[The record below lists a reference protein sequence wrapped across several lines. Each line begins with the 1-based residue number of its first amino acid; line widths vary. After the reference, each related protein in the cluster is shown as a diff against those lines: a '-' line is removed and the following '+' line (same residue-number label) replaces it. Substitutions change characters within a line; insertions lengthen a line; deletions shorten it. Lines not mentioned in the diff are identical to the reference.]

1 MVQSP
6 LCNVRHRFGAIKL
19 RKETAAL
26 TVCTIVISI
35 VVVAWYLHGQS
46 SKAGINYKTSTGR
59 FSQVPTP
66 VRLKMDLVIVPHFVY
81 NSASDSTVLQR
92 EKEYMT
98 ALQRNLNHEFVR
110 KIHILTTDASELT
123 QRLNR
128 FELSNRSKLLTFE
141 LRCIRTMRDVFE
153 YISQNLVGLDVMF
166 LNADIY
172 LGSGF
177 DRVDPVVMRE
187 NKIVYSLTTQ
197 SKKEESCGEIDRCLG
212 MWFYHGSHDAFLFH
226 LYEPFPVSFLEH
238 LDYLLPSSGME
249 NVLIWLFKTKLKH
262 CVLNP
267 CSILEIF
274 HLHCS
279 NLRNHIK
286 RVRVAT
292 SVNNGL
298 SPFTKELVC
307 TYSQQVQQESLL
319 KVKQWTMCI
328 LLSTIV
334 FVLILTILFKAR
346 YSTLLCFNTNQHTH
360 AHTCI
365 HAHTP
370 NLDP

>member
-110 KIHILTTDASELT
+110 RIHILTTDASELT

-172 LGSGF
+172 LGNGF

-197 SKKEESCGEIDRCLG
+197 SKKEESCGEVDRCLG

-226 LYEPFPVSFLEH
+226 LSEPFSVSFLEH

-279 NLRNHIK
+279 NLRNYIK

-292 SVNNGL
+292 SVTDGL

-307 TYSQQVQQESLL
+307 TYSQQVQQESFM
-319 KVKQWTMCI
+319 KVKRWTTII

-334 FVLILTILFKAR
+334 LVLILTILFKAIKVATQ
-346 YSTLLCFNTNQHTH
+346 YFS
-360 AHTCI
+360 A
-365 HAHTP
+365 
-370 NLDP
+370 

>member
-1 MVQSP
+1 M
-6 LCNVRHRFGAIKL
+6 
-19 RKETAAL
+19 
-26 TVCTIVISI
+26 
-35 VVVAWYLHGQS
+35 
-46 SKAGINYKTSTGR
+46 
-59 FSQVPTP
+59 
-66 VRLKMDLVIVPHFVY
+66 
-81 NSASDSTVLQR
+81 TVL
-92 EKEYMT
+92 KS
-98 ALQRNLNHEFVR
+98 NLNHNFV
-110 KIHILTTDASELT
+110 KKVHLLTTNTEET
-123 QRLNR
+123 TRRLEN
-128 FELSNRSKLLTFE
+128 FGLSGHNKLLIVEVNSIEKMQDAFA
-141 LRCIRTMRDVFE
+141 
-153 YISQNLVGLDVMF
+153 YISHNLVGTDVVF

-172 LGSGF
+172 LGNGF

-197 SKKEESCGEIDRCLG
+197 SKKEESCGEVDRCLG

-226 LYEPFPVSFLEH
+226 LSEPFSVSFLEH

-267 CSILEIF
+267 CSILEMF

-307 TYSQQVQQESLL
+307 TYSQQVQQESFM
-319 KVKQWTMCI
+319 KVKRWTTII

-334 FVLILTILFKAR
+334 LVLILTILFKAIKVATQ
-346 YSTLLCFNTNQHTH
+346 YFS
-360 AHTCI
+360 A
-365 HAHTP
+365 
-370 NLDP
+370 